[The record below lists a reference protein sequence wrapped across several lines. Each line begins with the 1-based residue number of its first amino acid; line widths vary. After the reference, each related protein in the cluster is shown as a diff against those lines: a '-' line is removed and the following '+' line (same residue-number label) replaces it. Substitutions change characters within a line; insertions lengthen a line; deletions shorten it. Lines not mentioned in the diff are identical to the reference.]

1 MARTVYVT
9 LYMIVYFFDS
19 CQNPVYIYGSGVW
32 FWRMVLVYG
41 SGVWFWC
48 MVLVYGSGLPF
59 K

>member
-41 SGVWFWC
+41 SGVWFWPTLQ
-48 MVLVYGSGLPF
+48 MNE
-59 K
+59 